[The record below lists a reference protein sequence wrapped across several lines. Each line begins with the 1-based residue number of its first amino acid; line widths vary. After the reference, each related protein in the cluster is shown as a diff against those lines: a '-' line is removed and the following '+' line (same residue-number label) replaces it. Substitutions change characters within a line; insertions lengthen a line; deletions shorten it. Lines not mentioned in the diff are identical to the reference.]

1 MSFSFGSDPEF
12 MIVKDGKYK
21 SAIGIIQG
29 DVENRIKIRGHEFYY
44 DNVLAECAIKP
55 SRSKSEAVANFS
67 ECLQLYAE
75 MAHPF
80 QLVPQ
85 AAQHYDREELQHPDA
100 KKVNCEPEFCP
111 YTMSMA
117 KGPVEEI
124 LYGTLRTCGGHIH
137 LGNESLT
144 EGNNGVMAMY
154 MMDLFLGVPSL
165 WLDKD
170 PTSGIRREMYGAAG
184 RYRVKNYGMEYR
196 SLSNFWLQ
204 SPRFVEFIYDMSEF
218 VTDFVVSGKGD
229 DHWSFDWDVFYN
241 TDNLA
246 DAWKCLT
253 YDPNTLQE
261 AIRTGEKT
269 KAQPHFELAQRLM
282 PKNLKAE
289 MLALCDAKP
298 ERSFYSEWKIK
309 TA

>member
-1 MSFSFGSDPEF
+1 
-12 MIVKDGKYK
+12 
-21 SAIGIIQG
+21 
-29 DVENRIKIRGHEFYY
+29 
-44 DNVLAECAIKP
+44 
-55 SRSKSEAVANFS
+55 
-67 ECLQLYAE
+67 
-75 MAHPF
+75 
-80 QLVPQ
+80 
-85 AAQHYDREELQHPDA
+85 
-100 KKVNCEPEFCP
+100 
-111 YTMSMA
+111 
-117 KGPVEEI
+117 
-124 LYGTLRTCGGHIH
+124 
-137 LGNESLT
+137 
-144 EGNNGVMAMY
+144 

-253 YDPNTLQE
+253 YDPNALQE